1 MRGLSLFLCPR
12 RGQRRRRGGKPFQ
25 AINRGKPSA
34 ERTSKRSLHKC
45 ALLDFAFC
53 LWGAGGNAPRH
64 PCWRSGGLTAP
75 KNSAKKKNGKSPDFF
90 LYGRREKRVFL
101 CQKKL
106 GQRAG
111 VFRPS
116 GEDLCVIRFKRNHF
130 CDSVF
135 SGFKA
140 ITKSTSKAKCRA
152 DHVGV

>member
-45 ALLDFAFC
+45 ALRDFLLPF
-53 LWGAGGNAPRH
+53 
-64 PCWRSGGLTAP
+64 GGLGAQP
-75 KNSAKKKNGKSPDFF
+75 PGICADGAVASPRRKNPHKKSRAKPDFSF
-90 LYGRREKRVFL
+90 QGKRAKRAFL

-106 GQRAG
+106 RQRAG

>member
-53 LWGAGGNAPRH
+53 LWCFGHTPHRRPFWCRGALP
-64 PCWRSGGLTAP
+64 AP
-75 KNSAKKKNGKSPDFF
+75 KHSAKKKTGQSPDFF
-90 LYGRREKRVFL
+90 LYGRRAKRVFL